1 MIGSLRGV
9 VLERTSDSTV
19 LLEVGGVGYL
29 VHVTPRTLGEL
40 EPTSKAFL
48 YVHHHV
54 REDAQTLYAFLDRDE
69 RKCFEVL
76 VGTHGVGPTM
86 AMAVLATH
94 SPRALV
100 DIVAGADIAA
110 LTLVS
115 GVGKKTAERLVIELK
130 DKIGG
135 DRINLSSS
143 DHGFKDAKNEAFN
156 ALLVLGYKSHEAKK
170 ALETVDPSIET
181 VEEILKVV
189 LKSLHSK

>member
-9 VLERTSDSTV
+9 VLERTNDSTV
-19 LLEVGGVGYL
+19 LLEVNGVGYL

-76 VGTHGVGPTM
+76 IGTHGVGPTM

-94 SPRALV
+94 SPRALMQQRRTP
-100 DIVAGADIAA
+100 
-110 LTLVS
+110 LSVS
-115 GVGKKTAERLVIELK
+115 RKR
-130 DKIGG
+130 
-135 DRINLSSS
+135 
-143 DHGFKDAKNEAFN
+143 
-156 ALLVLGYKSHEAKK
+156 
-170 ALETVDPSIET
+170 
-181 VEEILKVV
+181 
-189 LKSLHSK
+189 